1 MDAILSNGF
10 QCIVNKTRENINKN
24 MSRSH
29 VRISYAQSAV
39 VTTTILDQNSL
50 FGNVE
55 YENKTIDKTNR
66 KCQGLETAIIT
77 ANHLIQ

>member
-1 MDAILSNGF
+1 MDALISNDF

-50 FGNVE
+50 FGSVE
-55 YENKTIDKTNR
+55 YENKTNR